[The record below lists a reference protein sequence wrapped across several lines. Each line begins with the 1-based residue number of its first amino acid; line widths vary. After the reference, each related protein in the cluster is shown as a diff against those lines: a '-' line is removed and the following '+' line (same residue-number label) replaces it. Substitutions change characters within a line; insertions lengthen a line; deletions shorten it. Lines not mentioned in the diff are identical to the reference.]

1 MLFHNEKQN
10 LSREAKEYRN
20 NYLRSVGNESTENV
34 ALVLYAIYKLRPM
47 DNRYDKSARTLTGAT
62 QEEIAAA
69 TMLNLATVKTLLRM
83 LSLPLFISRVK
94 VNRAWRYA
102 ITSLGEDVLPYMLD
116 ESLFPG
122 RKQKIVAIYATT
134 RKDGANKGC

>member
-94 VNRAWRYA
+94 VNRAWR
-102 ITSLGEDVLPYMLD
+102 
-116 ESLFPG
+116 
-122 RKQKIVAIYATT
+122 
-134 RKDGANKGC
+134 